1 MHKENDMENRSEVE
15 RKELIIIEKR
25 FLSLIDVV
33 TVYKDNAK
41 AMKNC
46 LKLVKAERAA
56 LEKSKAP
63 ISEQDARKLQ
73 WLYADFATIVK
84 NLACTKNAS
93 VYGKFAADLD
103 TLTEKVRVELD
114 SLYIPEKEKPQS
126 FTEHAVADAQELG
139 EIRIEQADQLKNYL
153 AGGESSK

>member
-1 MHKENDMENRSEVE
+1 M
-15 RKELIIIEKR
+15 
-25 FLSLIDVV
+25 
-33 TVYKDNAK
+33 
-41 AMKNC
+41 
-46 LKLVKAERAA
+46 
-56 LEKSKAP
+56 
-63 ISEQDARKLQ
+63 Q

-126 FTEHAVADAQELG
+126 FTEHAAADAQELG

-153 AGGESSK
+153 ARDESSK